1 MLEDFVE
8 MVGFEL
14 WEGKKKNIKTS
25 RYGCIRE
32 IRTFGKEKD
41 HEQRHKSEGVK
52 TKNDM
57 FNGQR
62 VQQLFL

>member
-1 MLEDFVE
+1 M
-8 MVGFEL
+8 GG
-14 WEGKKKNIKTS
+14 GKKNVKTL

-41 HEQRHKSEGVK
+41 REQRHKSEGEK

-57 FNGQR
+57 FKGQR